1 MLQFVRKMSA
11 PISSGRILCHISEIR
26 LDRILVNGQSFRW
39 KEENPGI
46 WTGVLFDKIL
56 KLWQSETTISYQIFG
71 NTKQESGVEVTATDS
86 SKKIEVA
93 TCLKEP
99 NIVPTDSVIKQ
110 SVKGEE
116 KHCENSYED
125 LIKDYFQLNIKVG
138 NLYQKWSDVDSNF
151 QSISSKFGGIRILRQ
166 DPVENLFSFICSSNN
181 HISRISSMVEK
192 LCENYGREVGKFNG
206 KTYFSFPTIFE
217 LSEDGVESE
226 LRNLG
231 FGYRAKYIN
240 KSAQQILEK
249 GGETWLRALREIPY
263 AEAKKE
269 LLALNGVGAKVADC
283 VCLMS
288 LDKTDALPVDTH
300 VWQIAARGYMPSLSK
315 CKSLTDKLYNEIG
328 DHFRTLWGPYAGWAQ
343 AVLFTAD
350 LRQFKEKDKIPS
362 SKSKTDKSS
371 GGSKSPAKKRKMAAE
386 SEAGANKA
394 ENQKKMATASQ
405 RKQKRKS

>member
-1 MLQFVRKMSA
+1 MIYEKKNY
-11 PISSGRILCHISEIR
+11 ILLLSINQNKSHNFYLIFKFFLGLLIT
-26 LDRILVNGQSFRW
+26 LIAFYLIRW
-39 KEENPGI
+39 KEDLENPGI

-231 FGYRAKYIN
+231 FGYR
-240 KSAQQILEK
+240 
-249 GGETWLRALREIPY
+249 
-263 AEAKKE
+263 
-269 LLALNGVGAKVADC
+269 
-283 VCLMS
+283 
-288 LDKTDALPVDTH
+288 
-300 VWQIAARGYMPSLSK
+300 
-315 CKSLTDKLYNEIG
+315 
-328 DHFRTLWGPYAGWAQ
+328 
-343 AVLFTAD
+343 
-350 LRQFKEKDKIPS
+350 
-362 SKSKTDKSS
+362 
-371 GGSKSPAKKRKMAAE
+371 
-386 SEAGANKA
+386 
-394 ENQKKMATASQ
+394 
-405 RKQKRKS
+405 